1 MFTFRLFSVAAL
13 LLESITTAALT
24 PYTGPAPN
32 LPAQRAP
39 FSYGAL
45 ATGGSSANASSVFL
59 VDNMPDLRVALTLPF
74 PRTVYIRGNI
84 SGLEITSAANGST
97 YADCQW
103 FIDNGGA
110 KRFNFT
116 RYLMSLNQTYMD
128 GVAAESA
135 KNGTMEGMNAGEFM
149 DLLKRMN
156 GWRAQAQNSQK
167 EWSSINVKSDL
178 TLVGLDG
185 EAYLNGISLIFNT
198 VNNVIST
205 TSSRDT
211 ENQTKSLPVRNLKL
225 TPPRD
230 CFPAPETATSWN
242 ARYDALSLVTSTNFW
257 IDGNTLLDGPAPV
270 APVPVIW
277 DYAVDPY
284 DGLMDCEDGT
294 DNVTFS
300 HNIVS
305 NHAKSILLGGGLRE
319 RERDVGKMR
328 FMFFGNLF
336 ENSDSRNPLM
346 RFGTFYL
353 VNNLFAHAGESVEP
367 YRRKLQ
373 YNLGVYTESNVL
385 VGGNVFLNQAE
396 NRTRIFSFSNL
407 SNAAL
412 PARLCVPAAETD
424 LPEVLHEL
432 AVPGSSL
439 NRVAID
445 LKQDGLAEFRRT
457 VTANH
462 SSTAEGSL
470 LVSCNGF
477 TAQPVP
483 TTFATSEEVE
493 RYVRQEAGQ
502 RAVGMGSY
510 PTKQRE

>member
-205 TSSRDT
+205 TSSRAT

-242 ARYDALSLVTSTNFW
+242 LVTSTNFW

-367 YRRKLQ
+367 YRRKLL

-424 LPEVLHEL
+424 LPEVLHAL